1 MKKLKE
7 ELKYGK
13 KGITLISLVVTI
25 IVLLILAGVTIA
37 TLTGENGILTRASE
51 AKEKTEEAQE
61 KEGLELA
68 VTSSQMEDVNTLEIT
83 EEKLS
88 DAIKQQFGNN
98 KDFSITDNGDGSFL
112 VSMNDTQRMYYIDET
127 GKIIDQSKML
137 KISTADEL
145 KAFKDDVNSGNTYE
159 DWYVYLANDITLDIN
174 ELWVPIGLYLNE
186 NSSPDNES
194 NIPFSGIFDGKNH
207 SVDGIYINTT
217 NKVQGLF
224 GLIDSGKVINL
235 NIGENCNITGGS
247 ATAAIVGY
255 AYNNSVI
262 SNCSNN
268 ANINS
273 AYGAGIVG
281 CAYVNTIITNSHNAG
296 RINGT
301 SKFTGGV
308 AGYVA
313 QDSIIKECYNVGEV
327 TGIKHVGGVVGDINL
342 NSNAV
347 NCYNTGIVNGENMV
361 GGITGYLGENSAI
374 NNCYTTGD
382 VEAQYHVG
390 GICGYTSVNTLISQC
405 YNEGDI
411 KAIGQNESGNS
422 NVGGLVGLTES
433 NIMNCYN
440 TGAVTGLYEC
450 VGGLIGLN
458 RGTLENSYNVGNV
471 NGEIEKKGSLV
482 GNNDEFYYT
491 EDDRTYIGK
500 IYNSYSLENVTTDLC
515 GVNNSILGN
524 ECSFKTSLELQ
535 SLYVTLGNS
544 FKEDKN
550 NINNGYPILQWQ

>member
-1 MKKLKE
+1 
-7 ELKYGK
+7 
-13 KGITLISLVVTI
+13 
-25 IVLLILAGVTIA
+25 
-37 TLTGENGILTRASE
+37 
-51 AKEKTEEAQE
+51 
-61 KEGLELA
+61 
-68 VTSSQMEDVNTLEIT
+68 
-83 EEKLS
+83 
-88 DAIKQQFGNN
+88 
-98 KDFSITDNGDGSFL
+98 
-112 VSMNDTQRMYYIDET
+112 MNDTQRMYYIDET

-174 ELWVPIGLYLNE
+174 ELWVPIGLYINE

-207 SVDGIYINTT
+207 NVDGIYINTT

-273 AYGAGIVG
+273 TYGSGIVG

-301 SKFTGGV
+301 SEHTGGV

-327 TGIKHVGGVVGDINL
+327 TGIKHVGGVVGNVKL

-361 GGITGYLGENSAI
+361 GGITGYLGEKSAI

-382 VEAQYHVG
+382 VEAQYYVG